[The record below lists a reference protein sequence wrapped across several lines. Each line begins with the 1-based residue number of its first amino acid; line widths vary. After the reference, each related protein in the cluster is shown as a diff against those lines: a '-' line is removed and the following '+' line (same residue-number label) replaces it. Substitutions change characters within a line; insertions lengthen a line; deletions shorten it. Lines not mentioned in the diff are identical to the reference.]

1 MDYYNWD
8 GKTIHLKCPPPTR
21 RLALSIMVIVA
32 VLSIVY
38 SLALNLSA
46 MVIGLVYLVL
56 GVCILMLFSA
66 CFGSMRRSYLDL
78 PFPFFWHVC
87 RGSLSRTGRIDRE
100 NIEIYLFVTN
110 HNLTGLGNWYASGL
124 FFCINMRKERMPMAV
139 TRRIPMHMNKGKTIS
154 QSLSDR
160 TEYAKNPEKTDKG
173 ELVMIPRPW
182 IKSLCCPNANRSRL
196 LIAAIEAWSDCLPDS
211 SVLQARRDHTGGSEP
226 IGTGASSPFYKR

>member
-1 MDYYNWD
+1 MWLI
-8 GKTIHLKCPPPTR
+8 KLPFRI
-21 RLALSIMVIVA
+21 LALPIMAIVA
-32 VLSIVY
+32 VLSIFY

-110 HNLTGLGNWYASGL
+110 HNLTGLGN
-124 FFCINMRKERMPMAV
+124 
-139 TRRIPMHMNKGKTIS
+139 
-154 QSLSDR
+154 
-160 TEYAKNPEKTDKG
+160 
-173 ELVMIPRPW
+173 
-182 IKSLCCPNANRSRL
+182 
-196 LIAAIEAWSDCLPDS
+196 
-211 SVLQARRDHTGGSEP
+211 
-226 IGTGASSPFYKR
+226 